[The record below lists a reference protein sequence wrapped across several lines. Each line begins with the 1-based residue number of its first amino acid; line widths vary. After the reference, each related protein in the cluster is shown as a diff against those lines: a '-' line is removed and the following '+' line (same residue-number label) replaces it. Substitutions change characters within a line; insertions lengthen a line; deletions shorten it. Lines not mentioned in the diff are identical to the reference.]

1 MTKQKISEKQQ
12 EEFFF
17 ILDREKTKLEQ
28 IFSSIKLKRKKNEQV
43 FRLAESYYKDMN
55 HFLNKKEYVK
65 AFELQ
70 NYVWGILDSLA
81 ILKAISIPK
90 DMQRWFKAEF

>member
-1 MTKQKISEKQQ
+1 MAKITKKQEQELFYVLNRENEK
-12 EEFFF
+12 
-17 ILDREKTKLEQ
+17 LKM
-28 IFSSIKLKRKKNEQV
+28 IFSSIKLIDKKFSQAFNLVQ
-43 FRLAESYYKDMN
+43 SYYKDMN

-81 ILKAISIPK
+81 IMKAIKVSRE
-90 DMQRWFKAEF
+90 MQKWFKAEFG